1 MKNLGYLSCLLLA
14 TACSS
19 HPETAVAPIP
29 AQTEK
34 DRTLEQEPKQTH
46 SVAEVLA
53 PSPEM
58 AQGVVSSPALVVHS
72 RAESSRLAKEHT
84 VKFAAGRHDLRTNAP
99 RVQVG
104 PAIMVD
110 QIAPPEP
117 NRENYSKQDELPVKV
132 VAQEPVSTFS
142 IDVDTA
148 SYANVRR
155 ILQAGQLPPKD
166 AVRVEEMINYFPY
179 NYPNQASSRPFAV
192 HTEIAPAP
200 WGVDKHLIRIGIKA
214 QDITAAALPVA
225 NLVFLVDVSGS
236 MNEPN
241 KLPLLQ
247 ASLKLLVDQLKAG
260 DHVSLVTYASGT
272 RVVLQPSADKN
283 QIKRAIDQLRASGS
297 TAGAAGIQL
306 AYQMARQG
314 FIKGGI
320 NRILLATD
328 GDFNVGVT
336 SIDALKEMVEKQREA
351 GVSLSTLGFG
361 TGNYNDAL
369 MEQVADIGNG
379 NYHYIDTLNEG
390 QKVLVDEISSTLAIV
405 AKDVKIQV
413 EFNPEQVKE
422 YRLIGYENR
431 QLKREDFN
439 NDKVD
444 AGDIGAGHTVTALY
458 EVTFAGKGGYL
469 EPLRYEA
476 KAAPKIISSDELGF
490 LRLRYKAP
498 DGHKSQLIEIPLQRR
513 DVLNS
518 FNQASNEFRFATAVA
533 GFGQILRNGRYINGF
548 GYTQV
553 AAIAANARGNDAFGY
568 RGEFLQLVK
577 LARSL
582 TPAAEGSG
590 RD

>member
-1 MKNLGYLSCLLLA
+1 MTKFPLSL
-14 TACSS
+14 
-19 HPETAVAPIP
+19 
-29 AQTEK
+29 
-34 DRTLEQEPKQTH
+34 
-46 SVAEVLA
+46 SVL
-53 PSPEM
+53 S
-58 AQGVVSSPALVVHS
+58 GVVLLSACGGTAFNKYDTSLPHNSQPAERVAAPAPVAS
-72 RAESSRLAKEHT
+72 KIQAMAE
-84 VKFAAGRHDLRTNAP
+84 AGVRTQPNAP
-99 RVQVG
+99 L
-104 PAIMVD
+104 AS
-110 QIAPPEP
+110 AEP
-117 NRENYSKQDELPVKV
+117 SRENYSKLEELSVKA
-132 VAQEPVSTFS
+132 VAVEPVSTFS

-148 SYANVRR
+148 SYTNVRR
-155 ILQAGQLPPKD
+155 FLQAGQLPPKD

-179 NYPNQASSRPFAV
+179 NYPHQAGSRPFAV
-192 HTEIAPAP
+192 YTEIAPAP

-214 QDITAAALPVA
+214 QDIKAAALPAA

-247 ASLKLLVDQLKAG
+247 ASLKLLVDQLKAA

-272 RVVLQPSADKN
+272 KVVLEPSADKN
-283 QIKRAIDQLRASGS
+283 QIKRAIDQLVAGGG

-336 SIDALKEMVEKQREA
+336 SIDALKEMVEKEREA

-361 TGNYNDAL
+361 MGNYNDAL
-369 MEQVADIGNG
+369 MEQVADMGNG
-379 NYHYIDTLNEG
+379 NYHYIDNLNEG
-390 QKVLVDEISSTLAIV
+390 QKVLVDEMSSTLATV

-458 EVTFAGKGGYL
+458 EVTFAGKAGYL

-476 KAAPKIISSDELGF
+476 KPAKKTTLSDELGF

-498 DGHKSQLIEIPLQRR
+498 DSNKSQLIEIPLQRR

-533 GFGQILRNGRYINGF
+533 GFGQLLRNGRYMSDFN
-548 GYTQV
+548 YAKV
-553 AAIAANARGNDAFGY
+553 AAIAGNARGDDAFGY

-577 LARSL
+577 LAKSL
-582 TPAAEGSG
+582 TPAATEGG